1 MTGGAETF
9 RAFYEVELVA
19 LRRLAYRLTGDV
31 AEAEELAQE
40 TMVRVYTAWRRIEA
54 EDPRGYARIV
64 LMNRHRSLLR
74 RTRLEAKHLLR
85 VEPSPA
91 REQDE
96 NLVWRE
102 LLALPVRQRQAIAL
116 HFYEGLPE
124 VEVAR
129 VLGCP
134 PGTVNSLV
142 HRGLARLRRIM
153 IDDDRSEVR

>member
-74 RTRLEAKHLLR
+74 CL
-85 VEPSPA
+85 
-91 REQDE
+91 
-96 NLVWRE
+96 
-102 LLALPVRQRQAIAL
+102 
-116 HFYEGLPE
+116 
-124 VEVAR
+124 
-129 VLGCP
+129 
-134 PGTVNSLV
+134 
-142 HRGLARLRRIM
+142 
-153 IDDDRSEVR
+153 